1 VIRELKRFGMVV
13 VLAHLGAVAAL
24 AQPGETRETQLA
36 RGWTRL
42 AAGQPAEAATIAER
56 LLAKTPRDHDAL
68 SLAMTAR
75 VAQQRALAALDA
87 YETWL
92 KASRAEDVFLL
103 EHVARGT
110 LDEIARGADR
120 GLSIRALEVLARA
133 GVAGAR
139 ERLGAARPSA
149 PPAGQRT
156 EVYVDALQAA
166 GAASVPALRDA
177 IREERG
183 PVRAAAVRA
192 LGALDARDTVEE
204 VRALLTD
211 QDPLVRTTAAVTLAR
226 FGDADGE
233 ARVQQMLQSPVADM
247 RLLAAEAYQGRGT
260 GPWVSAI
267 TPLLDDPNGVTR
279 LRAAELL
286 APVNP
291 TAARA
296 VLETAAGDPN
306 PVVRSEAARIL
317 SSAEAGL
324 VTATDLPILRRM
336 LRDPDA
342 GVRLQGAAGVLAL
355 LVSR

>member
-1 VIRELKRFGMVV
+1 MIREVKRIGTLV
-13 VLAHLGAVAAL
+13 VLAHLGAASAF
-24 AQPGETRETQLA
+24 AQPAETREALLA

-42 AAGQPAEAATIAER
+42 AAGQAADAATIAER
-56 LLAKTPRDHDAL
+56 MLAKAPRDHDAL

-75 VAQQRALAALDA
+75 VAQQRPLAALDA

-92 KASRAEDVFLL
+92 KRSRAEDVFLL

-110 LDEIARGADR
+110 LDDIARGADR
-120 GLSIRALEVLARA
+120 GLSIRALEVMARA

-139 ERLGAARPSA
+139 DRLDASRPSV

-156 EVYVDALQAA
+156 DAYVDSLQAA
-166 GAASVPALRDA
+166 GAGSIPALRDV

-192 LGALDARDTVEE
+192 LGALNARETIDE

-211 QDPLVRTTAAVTLAR
+211 QDPLVRSTAAVTLAR

-233 ARVQQMLQSPVADM
+233 ARVQQMLESPVADV
-247 RLLAAEAYQGRGT
+247 RLLAAEAYEGRGT

-267 TPLLDDPNGVTR
+267 TPLLDDPNGLIR
-279 LRAAELL
+279 LRAAERL
-286 APVNP
+286 APLNP

-296 VLETAAGDPN
+296 VLEAAAGDTN

-317 SSAEAGL
+317 SSPEAGL
-324 VTATDLPILRRM
+324 VTSTDLPILRRL

-342 GVRLQGAAGVLAL
+342 AVRLQGAAGVLAL
-355 LVSR
+355 VSR